1 MPNLSDYFYKRDKN
15 MDELPLKL
23 LRLLVKRIMELISND
38 VNVDDLVVPVS

>member
-1 MPNLSDYFYKRDKN
+1 